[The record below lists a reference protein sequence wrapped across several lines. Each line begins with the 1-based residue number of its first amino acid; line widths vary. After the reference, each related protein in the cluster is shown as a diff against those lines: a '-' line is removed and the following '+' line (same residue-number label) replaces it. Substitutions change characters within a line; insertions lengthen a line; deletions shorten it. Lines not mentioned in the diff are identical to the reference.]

1 MEPEVLA
8 HTTAPFFKGLDQDA
22 GLGLSMAQAWQS
34 SQEAACT
41 YIAIQDSEQ
50 QLRSG
55 YQWQPSEQPNTM
67 ARRCRIS
74 NRRRQYAENCRYP
87 FWLSRTIH

>member
-1 MEPEVLA
+1 MEPEVLT

-55 YQWQPSEQPNTM
+55 YQWQPSEQPGSTGWSGGKAILKKATALLM
-67 ARRCRIS
+67 S
-74 NRRRQYAENCRYP
+74 DE
-87 FWLSRTIH
+87 SERTR